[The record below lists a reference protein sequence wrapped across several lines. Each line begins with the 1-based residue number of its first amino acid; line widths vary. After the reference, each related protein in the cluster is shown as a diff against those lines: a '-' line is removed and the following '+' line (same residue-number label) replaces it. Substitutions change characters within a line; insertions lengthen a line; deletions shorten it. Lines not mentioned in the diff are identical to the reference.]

1 MERSVFI
8 IISSKI
14 HKDSML
20 INLDTIS
27 LKKDLYSEIIFL
39 IHLLNLRTIYKVYNI
54 HINNFL
60 MLKFLNINLDII

>member
-1 MERSVFI
+1 
-8 IISSKI
+8 
-14 HKDSML
+14 ML

-27 LKKDLYSEIIFL
+27 LKRDLYSEIIFL
-39 IHLLNLRTIYKVYNI
+39 IHLLNLRKIYKVYNI